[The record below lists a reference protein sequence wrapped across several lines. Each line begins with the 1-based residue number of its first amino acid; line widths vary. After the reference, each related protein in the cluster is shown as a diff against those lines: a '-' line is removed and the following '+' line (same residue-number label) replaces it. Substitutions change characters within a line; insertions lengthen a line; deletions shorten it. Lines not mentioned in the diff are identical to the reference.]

1 MCTELK
7 FALAHFSM
15 RTREVTAA
23 QIMPIFW
30 EAVCILE
37 TNCNLGVIGATS
49 DGASQ
54 NRKLYRLHKLLDGGS
69 DKDVCYRTI
78 NIFACHRYLYFFADA
93 PHLIKTTRNCLLHSG
108 SSTCTS
114 YLWNNGMYLLW
125 QHIAQLFYQ
134 DIDSG
139 LKLLPKLTYEHINL
153 NSYSV
158 MRVNLAAQVLSA
170 SVSAVLKSFG
180 PPESHGTAKLC
191 EMVDKFFD
199 CLNVRSLSEHQR
211 KRKPFLA
218 LYSRHDDERFQWLLD
233 FLAHQK
239 SWKESTD
246 ARPGNFTKNARAR
259 MFLTPQTYE
268 GFKITVYSANEAT
281 KFLLSEGID
290 YVLTGRF
297 CQDPVEEYFGN
308 QRKLGRRNDNPDV
321 YSFGYHD
328 NTIRI

>member
-1 MCTELK
+1 M
-7 FALAHFSM
+7 
-15 RTREVTAA
+15 
-23 QIMPIFW
+23 
-30 EAVCILE
+30 
-37 TNCNLGVIGATS
+37 
-49 DGASQ
+49 
-54 NRKLYRLHKLLDGGS
+54 
-69 DKDVCYRTI
+69 
-78 NIFACHRYLYFFADA
+78 
-93 PHLIKTTRNCLLHSG
+93 
-108 SSTCTS
+108 
-114 YLWNNGMYLLW
+114 WNNGMYLLW

-139 LKLLPKLTYEHINL
+139 LKLLPKPTYEHINL

-218 LYSRHDDERFQWLLD
+218 LYSRRDDERFQWLLD
-233 FLAHQK
+233 FLAYLK

-259 MFLTPQTYE
+259 IFLSRQTYE
-268 GFKITVYSANEAT
+268 GFKITIYSANEAT
-281 KFLLSEGID
+281 KFLLSESME
-290 YVLTGRF
+290 YVLTERVY
-297 CQDPVEEYFGN
+297 QDPVEKYFGN
-308 QRKLGRRNDNPDV
+308 QRKLHVGQQNDNPDV

-328 NTIRI
+328 NTIRMQRTISYQSGNTIGRKDKRRAWVNVTNDPLPARKKPKKS